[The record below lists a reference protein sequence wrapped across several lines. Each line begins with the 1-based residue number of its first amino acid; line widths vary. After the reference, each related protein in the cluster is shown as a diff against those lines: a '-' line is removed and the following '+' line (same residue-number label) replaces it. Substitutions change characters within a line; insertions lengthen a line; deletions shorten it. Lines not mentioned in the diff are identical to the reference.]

1 MVSVCD
7 YNISCSIPGSALN
20 KGSPVGL
27 GYYGSICRFEPTG
40 GRGSS
45 CARIARHCE
54 RRRSW
59 SFKNLSDFF
68 GCFGYLLFDLANLAR
83 AVPVRD
89 LVDRGLERL
98 PAGRCSGGP
107 SSLSI

>member
-68 GCFGYLLFDLANLAR
+68 GCFAIYFLIWPIWRAQFPLEIWLTEGWNAYLQD
-83 AVPVRD
+83 
-89 LVDRGLERL
+89 
-98 PAGRCSGGP
+98 
-107 SSLSI
+107 